1 VTSTSER
8 RSVALLGSTGSVGNS
23 TLDVIRRHPDRY
35 PVRALSANTSVAA
48 LAEQC
53 IEFRPERAVM
63 RDADAASQLASLL
76 REQGVDTRVEA
87 GEDALVSIAADPQV
101 NTVVA
106 AIVGAAGLLST
117 LAAAESGK
125 RLLLAN
131 KEALVMSGKLLM
143 QAAEASGAVILPLDS
158 EHNAIFQSL
167 PATSQGVTTRGVEKI
182 LLTASGGPFRNTTLE
197 ALSVVTPQQA
207 LAHPNWSMGPKISI
221 DSATLM
227 NKGLEVIEACH
238 LFAVDVDDIEVI
250 VHPESIIHSMV
261 RYHDGS
267 VVAQLGRP
275 DMRTPIAH
283 ALAWPDRIDSGVK
296 PLDFLELAG
305 LHFEKPDTNR
315 FPCLALAIDAQRT
328 GGSAPVVLNAAN
340 EVAIDAFLEGR
351 VSFLQLSELVAD
363 TLSRSK
369 ISPAA
374 DLPTIIAAD
383 ADARRLARELLKG
396 SCSAT

>member
-1 VTSTSER
+1 MEP
-8 RSVALLGSTGSVGNS
+8 RSVALLGSTGSVGTS
-23 TLDVIRRHPDRY
+23 TLDVIRRHPGRY
-35 PVRALSANTSVAA
+35 HVRALSANTRVDA
-48 LAEQC
+48 LVEQC
-53 IEFRPERAVM
+53 VEFRPERAVM
-63 RDADAASQLASLL
+63 RDTDAATRLAAAL
-76 REQGVDTRVEA
+76 REKGLETVVES
-87 GEDALVSIAADPQV
+87 GEDALSSIAADPAV
-101 NTVVA
+101 DTVVA

-143 QAAEASGAVILPLDS
+143 RAAEASGAVILPLDS

-167 PATSQGVTTRGVEKI
+167 PATPSGVSTAGVEKI

-207 LAHPNWSMGPKISI
+207 MAHPNWSMGPKISI

-238 LFAVDVDDIEVI
+238 LFSVDVDDIEVI

-283 ALAWPDRIDSGVK
+283 ALAWPERIDSGVQ
-296 PLDFLELAG
+296 PLDFLEVAG
-305 LHFEKPDTNR
+305 LHFEKPDTQR
-315 FPCLALAIDAQRT
+315 FPCLSLAIAAQRR
-328 GGSAPVVLNAAN
+328 GGSAPTVLNAAN
-340 EVAIDAFLEGR
+340 EVAIEAFLDGS
-351 VSFLQLSELVAD
+351 VSFLQLPRLVAD
-363 TLSRSK
+363 TLEKAK
-369 ISPAA
+369 ISPVV
-374 DLPTIIAAD
+374 DLPTIIDAD

>member
-1 VTSTSER
+1 MEP
-8 RSVALLGSTGSVGNS
+8 RSVALLGSTGSVGTS
-23 TLDVIRRHPDRY
+23 TLDVIRRHPGRY
-35 PVRALSANTSVAA
+35 HVRALSANTRVDA
-48 LAEQC
+48 LVEQC
-53 IEFRPERAVM
+53 VEFRPERAVM
-63 RDADAASQLASLL
+63 RDTDAATRLAAAL
-76 REQGVDTRVEA
+76 REKGLETVVES
-87 GEDALVSIAADPQV
+87 GEDALSSIAADPAV
-101 NTVVA
+101 DTVVA

-143 QAAEASGAVILPLDS
+143 RAAEASGAVILPLDS

-167 PATSQGVTTRGVEKI
+167 PATPSGVSTAGVEKI

-207 LAHPNWSMGPKISI
+207 MAHPNWSMGPKISI

-283 ALAWPDRIDSGVK
+283 ALAWPERIDSGVQ
-296 PLDFLELAG
+296 PLDFLEVAG
-305 LHFEKPDTNR
+305 LHFEKPDTQR
-315 FPCLALAIDAQRT
+315 FPCLSLAIAAQRR
-328 GGSAPVVLNAAN
+328 GGSAPTVLNAAN
-340 EVAIDAFLEGR
+340 EVAIEAFLDGS
-351 VSFLQLSELVAD
+351 VSFLQLPRLVAD
-363 TLSRSK
+363 TLEKAK
-369 ISPAA
+369 ISPVV
-374 DLPTIIAAD
+374 DLPTIIDAD

>member
-1 VTSTSER
+1 MEP
-8 RSVALLGSTGSVGNS
+8 RSVALLGSTGSVGTS
-23 TLDVIRRHPDRY
+23 TLDVIRRHPGRY
-35 PVRALSANTSVAA
+35 HVRALSANTRVDA
-48 LAEQC
+48 LVEQC
-53 IEFRPERAVM
+53 VEFRPERAVM
-63 RDADAASQLASLL
+63 RDTDAATRLAAAL
-76 REQGVDTRVEA
+76 REKGLETVVES
-87 GEDALVSIAADPQV
+87 GEDALSSIAAEPAVD
-101 NTVVA
+101 TVVA

-143 QAAEASGAVILPLDS
+143 RAAEASGAVILPLDS

-167 PATSQGVTTRGVEKI
+167 PATPSGVSTAGVEKI

-207 LAHPNWSMGPKISI
+207 MAHPNWSMGPKISI

-238 LFAVDVDDIEVI
+238 LFSVDVDDIEVI

-283 ALAWPDRIDSGVK
+283 ALAWPERIDSGVQ
-296 PLDFLELAG
+296 PLDFLEVAG
-305 LHFEKPDTNR
+305 LHFEKPDTQR
-315 FPCLALAIDAQRT
+315 FPCLSLAIAAQRR
-328 GGSAPVVLNAAN
+328 GGSAPTVLNAAN
-340 EVAIDAFLEGR
+340 EVAIEAFLDGS
-351 VSFLQLSELVAD
+351 VSFLQLPRLVAD
-363 TLSRSK
+363 TLEKAK
-369 ISPAA
+369 ISPVV
-374 DLPTIIAAD
+374 DLPTIIEAD

>member
-1 VTSTSER
+1 MEP
-8 RSVALLGSTGSVGNS
+8 RSVALLGSTGSVGTS
-23 TLDVIRRHPDRY
+23 TLDVIRRHPGRY
-35 PVRALSANTSVAA
+35 HVRALSANTRVDA
-48 LAEQC
+48 LVEQC
-53 IEFRPERAVM
+53 VEFRPERAVM
-63 RDADAASQLASLL
+63 RDTDAATRLAAAL
-76 REQGVDTRVEA
+76 REKGLETVVES
-87 GEDALVSIAADPQV
+87 GEDALSSIAADPAV
-101 NTVVA
+101 DTVVA

-143 QAAEASGAVILPLDS
+143 RAAEASGAVILPLDS

-167 PATSQGVTTRGVEKI
+167 PATPSGVSTAGVEKI

-207 LAHPNWSMGPKISI
+207 MAHPNWSMGPKISI

-238 LFAVDVDDIEVI
+238 LFSVDVDDIEVI

-283 ALAWPDRIDSGVK
+283 ALAWPERIDSGVQ
-296 PLDFLELAG
+296 PLDFLEVAG
-305 LHFEKPDTNR
+305 LHFEKPDTQR
-315 FPCLALAIDAQRT
+315 FPCLALAIAAQRR
-328 GGSAPVVLNAAN
+328 GGSAPTVLNAAN
-340 EVAIDAFLEGR
+340 EVAIEAFLDGS
-351 VSFLQLSELVAD
+351 VSFLQLPRLVAD
-363 TLSRSK
+363 TLEKAK
-369 ISPAA
+369 ISPVV
-374 DLPTIIAAD
+374 DLPTIIDAD

>member
-1 VTSTSER
+1 MEP
-8 RSVALLGSTGSVGNS
+8 RSVALLGSTGSVGTS
-23 TLDVIRRHPDRY
+23 TLDVIRRHPGRY
-35 PVRALSANTSVAA
+35 HVRALSANTRVDA
-48 LAEQC
+48 LVEQC
-53 IEFRPERAVM
+53 VEFRPERAVM
-63 RDADAASQLASLL
+63 RDTDAATRLAAAL
-76 REQGVDTRVEA
+76 REKGLETVVES
-87 GEDALVSIAADPQV
+87 GEDALSSIAADPAV
-101 NTVVA
+101 DTVVA

-143 QAAEASGAVILPLDS
+143 RAAEASGAVILPLDS

-167 PATSQGVTTRGVEKI
+167 PATPSGVSTAGVEKI

-207 LAHPNWSMGPKISI
+207 MAHPNWSMGPKISI

-238 LFAVDVDDIEVI
+238 LFSVDVDDIEVI

-283 ALAWPDRIDSGVK
+283 ALAWPERIDSGVQ
-296 PLDFLELAG
+296 PLDFLEVAG
-305 LHFEKPDTNR
+305 LHFEKPDTQR
-315 FPCLALAIDAQRT
+315 FPCLSLAIAAQRR
-328 GGSAPVVLNAAN
+328 GGSAPTVLNAAN
-340 EVAIDAFLEGR
+340 EVAIEAFLDGS
-351 VSFLQLSELVAD
+351 VSFLQLPRLVAD
-363 TLSRSK
+363 TLEKAK
-369 ISPAA
+369 ISPVV
-374 DLPTIIAAD
+374 DLPTIIEAD